1 MQNKDKHDNVED
13 AFAAVNM
20 AHSKQA
26 PSLYANECILIYM
39 DA

>member
-1 MQNKDKHDNVED
+1 MQNKDKHNNVED
-13 AFAAVNM
+13 ASAAVNT

-26 PSLYANECILIYM
+26 PSLYANERRRIYM